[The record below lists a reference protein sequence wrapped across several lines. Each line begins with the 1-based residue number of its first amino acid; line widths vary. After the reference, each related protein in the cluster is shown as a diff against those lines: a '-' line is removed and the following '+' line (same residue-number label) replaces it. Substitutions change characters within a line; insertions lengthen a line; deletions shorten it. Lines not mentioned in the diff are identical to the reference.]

1 MDLILLLSVL
11 LVVPFILLKT
21 CKRRHICL
29 HKLISSG
36 EFQFGVRICS
46 EWLCAYTGLRNWPGS
61 KPWFPLFICRSGLL
75 KVKLTLGPH
84 PWPPPGGFKGRQ
96 PQGQQSFT
104 TRACQE
110 EKYPKSILSPQP
122 GIYLPFVTDIRQLL
136 AHRGEGEQREGELC
150 LAIKIIISASVTVRD
165 VSGLRSQFNC
175 PEKRSLTSP

>member
-11 LVVPFILLKT
+11 LVVPFILLKA
-21 CKRRHICL
+21 CKRRNICL

-36 EFQFGVRICS
+36 EFQFGIRICS

-75 KVKLTLGPH
+75 KVKLTLGPY

-104 TRACQE
+104 SFHKSLPGREISKVHFEPSAWDLPAICHWHQAITGTQRGRRTERGRA
-110 EKYPKSILSPQP
+110 LP
-122 GIYLPFVTDIRQLL
+122 GHQD
-136 AHRGEGEQREGELC
+136 HHLC
-150 LAIKIIISASVTVRD
+150 ISH
-165 VSGLRSQFNC
+165 C
-175 PEKRSLTSP
+175 